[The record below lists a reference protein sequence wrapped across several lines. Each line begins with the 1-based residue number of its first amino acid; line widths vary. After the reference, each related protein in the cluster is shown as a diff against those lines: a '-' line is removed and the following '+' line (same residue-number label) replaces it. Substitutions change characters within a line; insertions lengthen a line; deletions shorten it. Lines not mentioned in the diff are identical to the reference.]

1 VPQKRYSRQHL
12 SSFGGA
18 IGLLC
23 GARCAPPGHR
33 EVQLD
38 NSRLTIGDE
47 LLADRFTIDF
57 IRIKARQLCRRSDV
71 SRSDQDDMQQEM
83 RLYLWKKAHLFD
95 PGRGNI
101 EAFVTTAIN
110 SWVGMHLRGLDRI
123 KRRGEA
129 SAISLERTLIE
140 NDGDVTCLGSVIT
153 DADRGR
159 RYEAASPD
167 PVESHDLQEAVGH
180 ALAQLTGEDR
190 SLLEY
195 ISEHGVSAAAR
206 TRKVSRRQI
215 YNALERMRSRFEDA
229 GLGSA

>member
-1 VPQKRYSRQHL
+1 MATRHDVVTHP
-12 SSFGGA
+12 
-18 IGLLC
+18 
-23 GARCAPPGHR
+23 
-33 EVQLD
+33 
-38 NSRLTIGDE
+38 
-47 LLADRFTIDF
+47 FTIDL

-110 SWVGMHLRGLDRI
+110 SWVAMHLRGLDRI
-123 KRRGEA
+123 KRRGDA
-129 SAISLERTLIE
+129 TAISLERTLIE
-140 NDGDVTCLGSVIT
+140 NEGDVTSLGSVIT

-159 RYEAASPD
+159 RNNAGSPD
-167 PVESHDLQEAVGH
+167 PVESHDLRDAIDH
-180 ALAQLTGEDR
+180 ALAQLTGQER

-195 ISEHGVSAAAR
+195 VAEHGISAAAR

-215 YNALERMRSRFEDA
+215 YNALEGMRSRFEDA

>member
-1 VPQKRYSRQHL
+1 MATRHDVVTHP
-12 SSFGGA
+12 
-18 IGLLC
+18 
-23 GARCAPPGHR
+23 
-33 EVQLD
+33 
-38 NSRLTIGDE
+38 
-47 LLADRFTIDF
+47 FTVDF

-110 SWVGMHLRGLDRI
+110 SWVAMHLRGLDRI

-140 NDGDVTCLGSVIT
+140 NDGDVTALGSVIT
-153 DADRGR
+153 DADRDR
-159 RYEAASPD
+159 RHNGASPD
-167 PVESHDLQEAVGH
+167 PAESHDLRDAIDH
-180 ALAQLTGEDR
+180 ALGHLTGQER

-195 ISEHGVSAAAR
+195 VAEHGISAAAR

-229 GLGSA
+229 GLGYA

>member
-1 VPQKRYSRQHL
+1 MATRHDVVTHP
-12 SSFGGA
+12 
-18 IGLLC
+18 
-23 GARCAPPGHR
+23 
-33 EVQLD
+33 
-38 NSRLTIGDE
+38 
-47 LLADRFTIDF
+47 FTVDF

-95 PGRGNI
+95 PGRGNV

-129 SAISLERTLIE
+129 RAISLERTLME
-140 NDGDVTCLGSVIT
+140 NDGDVTALGAVVT
-153 DADRGR
+153 EADRDR
-159 RYEAASPD
+159 RHHAASSD
-167 PVESHDLQEAVGH
+167 PADSYDLHDAIDH
-180 ALAQLTGEDR
+180 ALGHMTRQER

-195 ISEHGVSAAAR
+195 VSEHGVSAAAR

-229 GLGSA
+229 GLGAA